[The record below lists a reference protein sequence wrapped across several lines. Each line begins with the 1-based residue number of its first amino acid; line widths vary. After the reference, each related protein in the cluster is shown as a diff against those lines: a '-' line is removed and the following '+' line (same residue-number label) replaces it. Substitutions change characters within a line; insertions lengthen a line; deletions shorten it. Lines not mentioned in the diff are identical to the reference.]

1 MLNSPPRTTART
13 RRIALAA
20 VLSIAAATAM
30 AGADKVNDAAPLAQR
45 LADIRE
51 INKYAGKRALPLLQ
65 AIEAEGRAAP
75 LPERIEFLNQLSNA
89 YDAVGKL
96 DEANAVADELVALG
110 RQYENNAALAKGLL
124 RKAYMAYRGSELA
137 ESHRLV
143 WEAEKLA
150 ATTDDAELKVRAAIS
165 SGDSWAEEGNFPKAL
180 ERLQTAATMARKN
193 GDPVQVVMSLNA
205 LISLYGQMREYDK
218 GFEALA
224 EALEAAQKTNSPGRM
239 ATLKHAEYG
248 LAVSTGQYQRG
259 LKALL
264 ESLAIE
270 RSIGADSMVAYSL
283 VNLSDCYLKLR
294 DYRNAA
300 TYAEQAVAAART
312 LNDAGL
318 EATARLNLG
327 QAYLALGR
335 VAEGKRHIEAG
346 MTAYENLGDQPELQI
361 VLVEYGQALE
371 RMGDLPGALR
381 AYHRERKI
389 SNELFQKRRQRAVLD
404 LQEKYETEKK
414 QRQIELLR
422 SENEV
427 NRLQQRIIWLLAAIF
442 ALTAVVVGLLYRKVR
457 HANAQLFEKN
467 KELKQQSVRDP
478 LTGLYNRRHFL
489 DYMRSEPQPQPQPS
503 MRAAGAIASEQCGGL
518 FLLDVD
524 HFKHINDTYGHA
536 AGDAVLT
543 AISASLREI
552 LRETDMIVRWGGEEF
567 LAFLPTVPRHRLDE
581 VAQRILSGISAV
593 SIAHGGHTLAV
604 NVSIGFAP
612 FPLAYGDEVL
622 PWERAVNVVD
632 MALYLA
638 KAHGRNRAYCVR
650 SLGDPA
656 EVSLEDIEQNLER
669 AWRNGQ
675 VDLSVVHGTV
685 LEQRA
690 SA

>member
-1 MLNSPPRTTART
+1 MPSSLSRSLARS
-13 RRIALAA
+13 RSLVLAA
-20 VLSIAAATAM
+20 ALCMVSG
-30 AGADKVNDAAPLAQR
+30 AGIGAEGDRPAPLAQR
-45 LADIRE
+45 LAEIRE
-51 INKYAGKRALPLLQ
+51 LNKYVPERALPLLL
-65 AIEAEGRAAP
+65 AIERESRAAP
-75 LPERIEFLNQLSNA
+75 LEERAEFLNQLANG
-89 YDAVGKL
+89 YDILGKL
-96 DEANAVADELVALG
+96 GEATAIADELVALG
-110 RQYENNAALAKGLL
+110 RQHDNKVVLAKGLL
-124 RKAYMAYRGSELA
+124 RKGYMAYRRSELT
-137 ESHRLV
+137 ESHRLI
-143 WEAEKLA
+143 WEAEQLA
-150 ATTDDAELKVRAAIS
+150 LATDDIDLKVRATIS
-165 SGDSWAEEGNFPKAL
+165 SGDSFAEEGNFPKAL
-180 ERLQTAATMARKN
+180 ERLQAAAALARKH
-193 GDPVQVVMSLNA
+193 GDPTHVVMSLNA
-205 LISLYGQMREYDK
+205 LISLYSKMREYDK

-239 ATLKHAEYG
+239 ATLKHAEYF
-248 LAVSTGQYQRG
+248 LASATGQYGRG

-270 RSIGADSMVAYSL
+270 RSIGAHSMAAYSL

-300 TYAEQAVAAART
+300 LYAEQTVSAARA

-327 QAYLALGR
+327 QAYLATGR
-335 VAEGKRHIEAG
+335 LAEGKRHIEAG
-346 MTAYENLGDQPELQI
+346 MAAYENLGDQPQLQA

-371 RMGDLPGALR
+371 RAGDLAGALR

-389 SNELFQKRRQRAVLD
+389 SNELFEKRRQRAVLD

-422 SENEV
+422 SENQV
-427 NRLQQRIIWLLAAIF
+427 NRLQQRVWWLLAAVF
-442 ALTAVVVGLLYRKVR
+442 ALAAVVVGLLYRKVR
-457 HANAQLFEKN
+457 QANAKLYEKN

-489 DYMRSEPQPQPQPS
+489 DYMRSMPQPQAHAT
-503 MRAAGAIASEQCGGL
+503 AAEQCGAL

-524 HFKHINDTYGHA
+524 HFKHINDTWGHA

-567 LAFLPTVPRHRLDE
+567 LAFLPTIPRAGLDE
-581 VAQRILSGISAV
+581 VAQRILAGVSAV
-593 SIAHGGHTLAV
+593 RIAHGGQSLGV

-612 FPLAYGDEVL
+612 FPLSCGGMVL
-622 PWERAVNVVD
+622 PWERAVNLVD

-638 KAHGRNRAYCVR
+638 KAHGRNRAYGVQGF
-650 SLGDPA
+650 GDPA
-656 EVSLEDIEQNLER
+656 QVRVEEIEQNLEQ
-669 AWRNGQ
+669 AWRKGQ
-675 VDLSVVHGTV
+675 VSLSVVLGSQQD
-685 LEQRA
+685 LRA

>member
-1 MLNSPPRTTART
+1 MLPSLSRALVRS
-13 RRIALAA
+13 RRIANVAA
-20 VLSIAAATAM
+20 LCIASAAAG
-30 AGADKVNDAAPLAQR
+30 AGDTAPLAQR
-45 LADIRE
+45 LAEIRE
-51 INKYAGKRALPLLQ
+51 INKYAGQRALPILL
-65 AIEAEGRAAP
+65 AMEAEGRAAP
-75 LPERIEFLNQLSNA
+75 LAERIEFLNQLSNA
-89 YDAVGKL
+89 YDEVGKL

-110 RQYENNAALAKGLL
+110 RKNNNNIALAKGLL
-124 RKAYMAYRGSELA
+124 RKAYMAFRRSELA

-143 WEAEKLA
+143 WEAETLA
-150 ATTDDAELKVRAAIS
+150 YTTNDAELKVRATIS

-180 ERLQTAATMARKN
+180 ERLQAAAAMARQN
-193 GDPVQVVMSLNA
+193 NDPTQVVMSLNA
-205 LISLYGQMREYDK
+205 LIDLYGQMREYDK

-224 EALEAAQKTNSPGRM
+224 EAVEAAEKTNSPGRM

-248 LAVSTGQYQRG
+248 LSVSTGQYQRG

-264 ESLAIE
+264 DSLAIE
-270 RSIGADSMVAYSL
+270 RRIGAESLAAYTL

-300 TYAEQAVAAART
+300 TYAEQAVTAART

-335 VAEGKRHIEAG
+335 PAEGKRHIEAG
-346 MTAYENLGDQPELQI
+346 MTAYENLGDQPELQQ

-371 RMGDLPGALR
+371 RVGDLPGALR

-389 SNELFQKRRQRAVLD
+389 SNELFEKRRQRAVLD

-427 NRLQQRIIWLLAAIF
+427 NRLQHRVMWLLAAVF
-442 ALTAVVVGLLYRKVR
+442 ALAAVVVGLLYRKVR
-457 HANAQLFEKN
+457 HANAQLYEKN

-489 DYMRSEPQPQPQPS
+489 DYMRTTPQPEVREGS
-503 MRAAGAIASEQCGGL
+503 DQCGGL

-543 AISASLREI
+543 AISASLRDI

-567 LAFLPTVPRHRLDE
+567 LAFLPTVPRGSLDE
-581 VAQRILSGISAV
+581 VAERILTGISAV
-593 SIAHGGHTLAV
+593 TIAHAGHALTV

-612 FPLAYGDEVL
+612 FPLACGGEVL

-650 SLGDPA
+650 GFGDPSQ
-656 EVSLEDIEQNLER
+656 VCLEDIEQNLER

-675 VDLSVVHGTV
+675 VNLSVVHGAV
-685 LEQRA
+685 QGQRV